1 MFDSWSEMFV
11 IALVALVV
19 IGPKDL
25 PRVLRTVG
33 RWVGRAKRMSYEF
46 KRHVDDMMRESEL
59 DEVRQQIQ
67 HTMNTDPGSYVE
79 NTIDPDKKL
88 REAIEFG
95 GEELVN
101 VKLPDNAPNA
111 APGAAPGKAPSAPTT
126 PAAPTPAAIPAERKE
141 TNP

>member
-25 PRVLRTVG
+25 PRVLRVVG
-33 RWVGRAKRMSYEF
+33 QWVGKAKRVSYEF
-46 KRHVDDMMRESEL
+46 KRHVDDMVREAEL

-67 HTMNTDPGSYVE
+67 SAANTDPGAYVE
-79 NTIDPDKKL
+79 NTIDPDKKI

-95 GEELVN
+95 GEELVD
-101 VKLPDNAPNA
+101 VKLPDNAPVNA
-111 APGAAPGKAPSAPTT
+111 
-126 PAAPTPAAIPAERKE
+126 PAIPAPTPNERKE
-141 TNP
+141 TQP

>member
-1 MFDSWSEMFV
+1 MFDSWSEIFV

-25 PRVLRTVG
+25 PKVLRTIG
-33 RWVGRAKRMSYEF
+33 QWVGKAKRVSYEF
-46 KRHVDDMMRESEL
+46 KLHVDDMVRESEL

-67 HTMNTDPGSYVE
+67 SAANTDPAAYAQ

-101 VKLPDNAPNA
+101 VKLPENAPVNA
-111 APGAAPGKAPSAPTT
+111 SVNAPT
-126 PAAPTPAAIPAERKE
+126 APVAPAAIPAPVAGERKE
-141 TNP
+141 P

>member
-1 MFDSWSEMFV
+1 MFDSWSEIFV

-25 PRVLRTVG
+25 PKVLRTIG
-33 RWVGRAKRMSYEF
+33 QWVGKAKRVSYEF
-46 KRHVDDMMRESEL
+46 KRHVDDMVRESEL
-59 DEVRQQIQ
+59 DEVRQQIRNA
-67 HTMNTDPGSYVE
+67 TNTDPAAFAQ

-101 VKLPDNAPNA
+101 VKLPDNAPVNA
-111 APGAAPGKAPSAPTT
+111 SVNAPT
-126 PAAPTPAAIPAERKE
+126 AALAPAAIPAPVAGERKE
-141 TNP
+141 P

>member
-1 MFDSWSEMFV
+1 MFDSWSEIFV

-25 PRVLRTVG
+25 PKVLRTVG
-33 RWVGRAKRMSYEF
+33 QWIGKAKRVSYEF
-46 KRHVDDMMRESEL
+46 KRHVDDMVRESEL

-67 HTMNTDPGSYVE
+67 AAANTDPAAYAQ

-101 VKLPDNAPNA
+101 VMLPENAPTG
-111 APGAAPGKAPSAPTT
+111 APA
-126 PAAPTPAAIPAERKE
+126 TPAAIPAPAASERKE
-141 TNP
+141 TTP

>member
-25 PRVLRTVG
+25 PKVLRTIG
-33 RWVGRAKRMSYEF
+33 QWVGKAKRVSYEF
-46 KRHVDDMMRESEL
+46 KRHVDDMVRESEL
-59 DEVRQQIQ
+59 DEVRQQI
-67 HTMNTDPGSYVE
+67 TAATNTDPGKYVE

-101 VKLPDNAPNA
+101 VKLPENAPV
-111 APGAAPGKAPSAPTT
+111 SAPTAPT
-126 PAAPTPAAIPAERKE
+126 TLAAPVPGKE
-141 TNP
+141 TQP

>member
-25 PRVLRTVG
+25 PRVLRVVG
-33 RWVGRAKRMSYEF
+33 QWVGKAKRVSYEF
-46 KRHVDDMMRESEL
+46 KRHVDDMVREAEL

-67 HTMNTDPGSYVE
+67 SAANTDPGAYVE
-79 NTIDPDKKL
+79 NTIDPDKKI

-95 GEELVN
+95 GEELVD
-101 VKLPDNAPNA
+101 VKLPDNAPVNTSV
-111 APGAAPGKAPSAPTT
+111 SAPAG
-126 PAAPTPAAIPAERKE
+126 PAASATERKE
-141 TNP
+141 TQP

>member
-1 MFDSWSEMFV
+1 MFDSWSEIFV

-25 PRVLRTVG
+25 PKVLRTIG
-33 RWVGRAKRMSYEF
+33 QWVGKAKRVSYEF
-46 KRHVDDMMRESEL
+46 KRHVDDMVRESEL
-59 DEVRQQIQ
+59 DEVRQQIRNA
-67 HTMNTDPGSYVE
+67 TNTDPGAYVE

-101 VKLPDNAPNA
+101 VKLPDNAPVNA
-111 APGAAPGKAPSAPTT
+111 SVNAPT
-126 PAAPTPAAIPAERKE
+126 AALAPAAIPAPVAGERKE
-141 TNP
+141 P

>member
-1 MFDSWSEMFV
+1 MFDSWSEIFV

-25 PRVLRTVG
+25 PKVLRTVG
-33 RWVGRAKRMSYEF
+33 QWIGKAKRVSYEF
-46 KRHVDDMMRESEL
+46 KRHVDDMVRESEL

-67 HTMNTDPGSYVE
+67 SAANTDPAAYAQ

-101 VKLPDNAPNA
+101 VKLPDNAP
-111 APGAAPGKAPSAPTT
+111 GAASA
-126 PAAPTPAAIPAERKE
+126 TPAAIPAPAASERKE
-141 TNP
+141 TTP

>member
-25 PRVLRTVG
+25 PRVLRVVG
-33 RWVGRAKRMSYEF
+33 QWVGKAKRVSYEF
-46 KRHVDDMMRESEL
+46 KRHVDDMVREAEL

-67 HTMNTDPGSYVE
+67 SAANTDPGAYVE
-79 NTIDPDKKL
+79 NTIDPDKKI

-95 GEELVN
+95 GEELVD
-101 VKLPDNAPNA
+101 VKLPDNAPVNTSVG
-111 APGAAPGKAPSAPTT
+111 APAG
-126 PAAPTPAAIPAERKE
+126 PAASATERKE
-141 TNP
+141 TQP

>member
-1 MFDSWSEMFV
+1 MFDSWSEIFV

-25 PRVLRTVG
+25 PKVLRTVG
-33 RWVGRAKRMSYEF
+33 KWVGKAKRVSYEF
-46 KRHVDDMMRESEL
+46 KRHVDDMVRESEL
-59 DEVRQQIQ
+59 DDVRQQIQ
-67 HTMNTDPGSYVE
+67 STMNTDPGTYVE

-101 VKLPDNAPNA
+101 VKLPDNAPIGQPLPPPPA
-111 APGAAPGKAPSAPTT
+111 AATTT
-126 PAAPTPAAIPAERKE
+126 PPAIPTPERK
-141 TNP
+141 P

>member
-33 RWVGRAKRMSYEF
+33 RWVGKAKRVSYEF

-67 HTMNTDPGSYVE
+67 RTMNTDPGSYVE

-101 VKLPDNAPNA
+101 VKLPPNAPG
-111 APGAAPGKAPSAPTT
+111 GAAGSNPANAPSA
-126 PAAPTPAAIPAERKE
+126 AATPAAIAAERKE

>member
-25 PRVLRTVG
+25 PKVLRTIG
-33 RWVGRAKRMSYEF
+33 QWVGKAKRISYEF
-46 KRHVDDMMRESEL
+46 KRHVDDMVRDSEL

-67 HTMNTDPGSYVE
+67 AATNTDPGKYVE

-101 VKLPDNAPNA
+101 VKLPENAPVNA
-111 APGAAPGKAPSAPTT
+111 PTAAATPAAVQAPGK
-126 PAAPTPAAIPAERKE
+126 E
-141 TNP
+141 TQP

>member
-25 PRVLRTVG
+25 PRVLRVVG
-33 RWVGRAKRMSYEF
+33 QWVGKAKRVSYEF
-46 KRHVDDMMRESEL
+46 KRHVDDMVREAEL

-67 HTMNTDPGSYVE
+67 SAANTDPGAYVE
-79 NTIDPDKKL
+79 NTIDPDKKI

-95 GEELVN
+95 GEELVD
-101 VKLPDNAPNA
+101 VKLPDNAPV
-111 APGAAPGKAPSAPTT
+111 ST
-126 PAAPTPAAIPAERKE
+126 PAAPAAVPAASATERKE
-141 TNP
+141 TQP